1 MVGKVNKMHLQ
12 VDGRTR
18 FLVMYTPQQITGFE
32 RALEKARTERD
43 RYQKKIDQC
52 NETISGFEALL
63 KECKREIK

>member
-1 MVGKVNKMHLQ
+1 MHLIR
-12 VDGRTR
+12 DGRTR

-43 RYQKKIDQC
+43 RYNQKLEQIE
-52 NETISGFEALL
+52 ETISGFEQLL